1 MLNTCRH
8 FNPAMHAFFIHRE
21 GGRGKGWI
29 CERSHGDDDAVFA
42 TLANVVHRGAAGGAE
57 VECGPAAAIADP
69 NEGVRCPGDGH
80 RACRKSRLRREHAA
94 GPALAGQAVANG
106 NADRLGRRDGRELAA
121 RATGC
126 SGGHIELC
134 RFLGRHII
142 YIQFQHLWTSR
153 RQPNG
158 DLAGLF
164 AQACCRLLHRILST
178 VAACKPIPSLDC
190 QPPPSAANSNTQ
202 FCNLCPCTRTRFMLA
217 WA

>member
-1 MLNTCRH
+1 MLDACRH

-121 RATGC
+121 RATGG

-142 YIQFQHLWTSR
+142 YIQFQCFR
-153 RQPNG
+153 G
-158 DLAGLF
+158 LAGNGQTDVAAGF
-164 AQACCRLLHRILST
+164 RAST
-178 VAACKPIPSLDC
+178 VPPASLGCNRLPLGIACNKITHSF
-190 QPPPSAANSNTQ
+190 Q
-202 FCNLCPCTRTRFMLA
+202 
-217 WA
+217 